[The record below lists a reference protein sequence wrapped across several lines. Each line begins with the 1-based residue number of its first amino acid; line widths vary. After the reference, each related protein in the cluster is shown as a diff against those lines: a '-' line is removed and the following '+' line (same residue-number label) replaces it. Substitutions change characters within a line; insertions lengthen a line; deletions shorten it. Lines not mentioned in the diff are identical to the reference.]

1 MKDSI
6 DYKSINKESWNRRT
20 ESHYD
25 SEFYDNK
32 NFIKGKNSLND
43 IELEILG
50 DVSGK
55 SILHL
60 QCHFGQDTISF
71 SRLGAKAVGVD
82 LSDRA
87 IEKAKGLAEITESS
101 AEFICS
107 DIYDLPN
114 VLDGKFDIVFT
125 SYGTI
130 GWLPD
135 LDKWA
140 SVIKHFIKQGGQFLI
155 ADFHPTLWM
164 FDDDFEGVKY
174 NYFNDGPIVETETG
188 SYADKEGEWEKEYVG
203 WNHSIAEIFTSLMD
217 KGLTIKKMQEF
228 DYSPYDCF
236 SHTEKV
242 GDRKFQIKKFGNKL
256 PMVYAILAEN
266 IITE

>member
-32 NFIKGKNSLND
+32 NFIIGKNSLND

-71 SRLGAKAVGVD
+71 TRLGAKAVGVD

-203 WNHSIAEIFTSLMD
+203 WNHSIAEILTSLMD

-236 SHTEKV
+236 SHTEKI
-242 GDRKFQIKKFGNKL
+242 GERKFRIKKFGNKL